1 MDLLFNIFIFLI
13 FVLPYIITLIY
24 FLRAFTFSTV
34 IISSEEF
41 LSKHSANELKQMVE
55 LKEKY
60 GIEKSPVDILI
71 VQKAYLLRMK
81 KQTSALYVLLVAL
94 ITFVI
99 SNVDF
104 SKIGNISLFS
114 TVWWGMFAA
123 IAVTIQSIFIIPKI
137 EERIF
142 LIDSIIENLL

>member
-1 MDLLFNIFIFLI
+1 MDLLFDIFIFLI

>member
-1 MDLLFNIFIFLI
+1 MDLLLNIFIFVI
-13 FVLPYIITLIY
+13 FVLPYIITIIY

-34 IISSEEF
+34 IISSDEF

-71 VQKAYLLRMK
+71 VQKAYLLRLK

-99 SNVDF
+99 SNVDLPQL
-104 SKIGNISLFS
+104 GNISLFS
-114 TVWWGMFAA
+114 IVWWGMFAA
-123 IAVTIQSIFIIPKI
+123 IAVPILSIFIIPKI

>member
-1 MDLLFNIFIFLI
+1 MRDL
-13 FVLPYIITLIY
+13 
-24 FLRAFTFSTV
+24 
-34 IISSEEF
+34 
-41 LSKHSANELKQMVE
+41 KK
-55 LKEKY
+55 KY

-71 VQKAYLLRMK
+71 VQKAYLLRLK

-99 SNVDF
+99 SNLDF
-104 SKIGNISLFS
+104 FNTGNISLFS

-123 IAVTIQSIFIIPKI
+123 IVVTFQSIFIIPKI

>member
-1 MDLLFNIFIFLI
+1 MDLLFNIFIFVI
-13 FVLPYIITLIY
+13 FVLPYIITIIY

-34 IISSEEF
+34 IISSEEY

-71 VQKAYLLRMK
+71 VQKAYLLRLK

-99 SNVDF
+99 SNVNLPQL
-104 SKIGNISLFS
+104 GNISLFS
-114 TVWWGMFAA
+114 IVWWGMFAA
-123 IAVTIQSIFIIPKI
+123 IAVPILSIFIIPKI